1 MEPQDFMYH
10 LENLQALD
18 PDQLVADLGL
28 TTQQILDAFPLEA
41 TEFITKEFG

>member
-1 MEPQDFMYH
+1 MTPQDFMYH

-28 TTQQILDAFPLEA
+28 TTQQILDAFTQEA
-41 TEFITKEFG
+41 VDFIAKEFG